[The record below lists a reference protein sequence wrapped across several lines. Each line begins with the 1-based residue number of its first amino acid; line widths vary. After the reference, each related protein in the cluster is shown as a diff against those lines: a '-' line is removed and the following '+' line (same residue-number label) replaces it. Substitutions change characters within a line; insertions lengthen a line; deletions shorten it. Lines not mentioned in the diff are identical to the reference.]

1 MRELLIILGI
11 PIDDLDMNS
20 ALVRIDNFI
29 ADGRKT
35 GKTHQIATVN
45 ADFVVKARQDPELRR
60 ILQESDMATAD
71 GMPLVWGARLLGMPL
86 NGRVTG
92 ADLVPTL
99 AERAAQEGYSIFL
112 LGAAPGVAARA
123 AEVLTERHP
132 GLKIAGVLSPP
143 KASVLE
149 MDPGIIDAVR
159 AAKPDILLVAFGS
172 PKQEKWIA
180 MHAPDLQVPV
190 AIGVGGTLDFIAG
203 QTKRAPQWMQRTGL
217 EWVFRLL
224 QEPRRLFR
232 RYVSDMLGFI
242 PFFAQQWWLMRQG
255 KEPEAVALP
264 KSNLILVREAAIL
277 NVNGRLERGTLTNF
291 NNHATVALT
300 NSDKIIVNLEQAN
313 FIDSTGLGALVN
325 LHKQAQEQGKLL
337 AITAVPPTIAKTM
350 RLLKL
355 DLLLAIYPSTDDVL
369 KQAPVTAEP
378 TTSQGKW
385 RVLRAPA
392 RLDALTA
399 PELYRAAQAELQAAP
414 YLVVDLSG
422 TTFLASAGLAMIAKL
437 AREATAQNGEVRLAG
452 SQGDVART
460 IELMNFSKVLPIFSD
475 MVTATL

>member
-29 ADGRKT
+29 TDGRKT
-35 GKTHQIATVN
+35 HKTHQIATVN
-45 ADFVVKARQDPELRR
+45 ADFVVKARHDPELRR

-71 GMPLVWGARLLGMPL
+71 GMPLVWGARMLGMPL

-92 ADLVPTL
+92 ADLVPAL
-99 AERAAQEGYSIFL
+99 AERAAQEGYSLFL

-123 AEVLTERHP
+123 ADILTERHP

-143 KASVLE
+143 KASLLE
-149 MDPGIIDAVR
+149 MDPSIIDTVR
-159 AAKPDILLVAFGS
+159 AAQPDILLVAFGS

-180 MHAPDLQVPV
+180 MHAPELHVPV

-203 QTKRAPQWMQRTGL
+203 QTKRAPLWMQRTGL
-217 EWVFRLL
+217 EWIFRLI

-242 PFFAQQWWLMRQG
+242 PFFARQWWLMRQG
-255 KEPEAVALP
+255 QEPETVALP

-277 NVNGRLERGTLTNF
+277 NVNGRLERSTLTNF
-291 NNHATVALT
+291 NNHASVALS
-300 NSDKIIVNLEQAN
+300 NSDKIIVNLEQAT
-313 FIDSTGLGALVN
+313 FVDSTGLGALVN
-325 LHKQAQEQGKLL
+325 LHKQTQERGKLL
-337 AITAVPPTIAKTM
+337 AVTAVPPNIAKAM
-350 RLLKL
+350 SLLKL
-355 DLLLAIYPSTDDVL
+355 DLLLNLYPSTDDVL
-369 KQAPVTAEP
+369 KLAPAAAEP
-378 TTSQGKW
+378 SSSQGKW
-385 RVLRAPA
+385 RVLPAPA

-399 PELYRAAQAELQAAP
+399 PAFYLAAQTELQTCSH
-414 YLVVDLSG
+414 LILDLRG
-422 TTFLASAGLAMIAKL
+422 TTFLASAGMAMIARL
-437 AREATAQNGEVRLAG
+437 AREATAKNGEVRLAG

-460 IELMNFSKVLPIFSD
+460 IELMNLHKVLPVFSD
-475 MVTATL
+475 MAAAAI